1 MNTTIENML
10 ETELTEMYQNGYNDG
25 YSHGLRGMYDPRSED
40 SDYIE
45 GYNDG
50 QTDAS
55 DVE

>member
-1 MNTTIENML
+1 MNTIIENMF
-10 ETELTEMYQNGYNDG
+10 ETEMTKIYQDGYNDG
-25 YSHGLRGMYDPRSED
+25 HSHGLRGIYDPKLEET
-40 SDYIE
+40 DYIE